1 MEAFGPG
8 QWSAVVGLSVCEAV
22 ADRMASLCGW
32 DAALRQRNVDEYRFE
47 VELSRRW
54 KTGAA

>member
-1 MEAFGPG
+1 LLLTSRD
-8 QWSAVVGLSVCEAV
+8 QGLSLCEEI

-54 KTGAA
+54 RTGAQVGAA